1 MKVTVPADFVGGIN
15 SKPNNNVND
24 NYFVPVPVYTPIS
37 ISKAKIS
44 IFQGIIIYKVVLLH

>member
-24 NYFVPVPVYTPIS
+24 NDNYYFLVPVDVPVPVE
-37 ISKAKIS
+37 
-44 IFQGIIIYKVVLLH
+44 